1 LTRPHLL
8 EGSALGNW
16 LIAHP
21 TWQLRDA
28 HLVREVRTIDYPSSI
43 ELLMALVEP
52 AERLDHHP
60 VVTVGY
66 CQLRFELWTHDRGGV
81 TQLDLD
87 YAEALD
93 DLAVTTFAR
102 YIRVAG

>member
-1 LTRPHLL
+1 LTRPDLL
-8 EGSALGNW
+8 EGSALEEW
-16 LIAHP
+16 LSARP
-21 TWQLRDA
+21 AWQLRDG
-28 HLVREVRTIDYPSSI
+28 HLVREVRTTDYASSI

-81 TQLDLD
+81 TRLDLD
-87 YAEALD
+87 YAEVLD
-93 DLAVTTFAR
+93 DFVATSFAPFTR
-102 YIRVAG
+102 T